1 VSGTDIAAIITATGV
16 VLGLI
21 GAGIKWMIELV
32 LSQSRLTITEL
43 RDEIKE
49 LETENAA
56 LKAGKDGA
64 A

>member
-1 VSGTDIAAIITATGV
+1 MSGTDIAAIITATGV